1 MLQIFIVI
9 CAVITF
15 TVMAADPRPSQDQ
28 QSASAWQKP
37 DQSKPSQATQKIIEQ
52 PNHSAHEDA

>member
-1 MLQIFIVI
+1 
-9 CAVITF
+9 VITF

-52 PNHSAHEDA
+52 PNNSAHEDA

>member
-37 DQSKPSQATQKIIEQ
+37 DQSKPSHANQKIIEQ
-52 PNHSAHEDA
+52 PNNSAHEDA

>member
-28 QSASAWQKP
+28 QSASTWQN
-37 DQSKPSQATQKIIEQ
+37 QISR
-52 PNHSAHEDA
+52 NHHRLLKNY

>member
-37 DQSKPSQATQKIIEQ
+37 DKSKPSQATQKIIEQ
-52 PNHSAHEDA
+52 PNNSAHEDA